1 MAQPDRKEVLA
12 KADILK
18 GKYKALPWD
27 VSEKSLNKT
36 FVFKEFTE
44 AFAFMTEVAK
54 IAEELDH
61 HPDWSNSWNTVEISI
76 TNHQAG
82 GITEVDLYMC
92 ARIEETA
99 KRWGNKRKQSCNRN
113 GSSFGNRCCLNTPL
127 NRY

>member
-1 MAQPDRKEVLA
+1 MTERVL
-12 KADILK
+12 LT
-18 GKYKALPWD
+18 
-27 VSEKSLNKT
+27 SEELQSFSARMPQWTVNVIAIER
-36 FVFKEFTE
+36 VFKFANFVE

-99 KRWGNKRKQSCNRN
+99 KRWGK
-113 GSSFGNRCCLNTPL
+113 
-127 NRY
+127 

>member
-1 MAQPDRKEVLA
+1 MTQPDRKEVLTE
-12 KADILK
+12 ADILK
-18 GKYKALPWD
+18 GKYETLSWSISDKNL
-27 VSEKSLNKT
+27 SKT
-36 FVFKEFTE
+36 FVFKDFAE
-44 AFAFMTEVAK
+44 AFAFMAEVAK

-99 KRWGNKRKQSCNRN
+99 ERWGN
-113 GSSFGNRCCLNTPL
+113 
-127 NRY
+127 

>member
-1 MAQPDRKEVLA
+1 MTQPDRKEVLTE
-12 KADILK
+12 ADILK
-18 GKYKALPWD
+18 GKYKTLSWGISD
-27 VSEKSLNKT
+27 KNLSKT
-36 FVFKEFTE
+36 FVFKDFAE
-44 AFAFMTEVAK
+44 AFAFMAEVAK

-99 KRWGNKRKQSCNRN
+99 ERWGN
-113 GSSFGNRCCLNTPL
+113 
-127 NRY
+127 

>member
-1 MAQPDRKEVLA
+1 MRCLGRYFWQVPVGQFTHTRPRDPRPASGTLRGTGVAWE
-12 KADILK
+12 
-18 GKYKALPWD
+18 

-82 GITEVDLYMC
+82 GITEIDLYLC
-92 ARIEETA
+92 ARIEETVN
-99 KRWGNKRKQSCNRN
+99 RWGK
-113 GSSFGNRCCLNTPL
+113 
-127 NRY
+127 

>member
-1 MAQPDRKEVLA
+1 MTQPDRKEVLT
-12 KADILK
+12 KADIPK
-18 GKYKALPWD
+18 GKYETLSWD
-27 VSEKSLNKT
+27 ISEKNLSRT
-36 FVFKEFTE
+36 FVFKDFKE
-44 AFAFMTEVAK
+44 AFAFMAEVAK

-99 KRWGNKRKQSCNRN
+99 ERWGK
-113 GSSFGNRCCLNTPL
+113 
-127 NRY
+127 

>member
-12 KADILK
+12 RADILI

-44 AFAFMTEVAK
+44 AFALMTEVAK

-99 KRWGNKRKQSCNRN
+99 ERWGN
-113 GSSFGNRCCLNTPL
+113 
-127 NRY
+127 

>member
-1 MAQPDRKEVLA
+1 MTQPDRKEVLTE
-12 KADILK
+12 ADILK
-18 GKYKALPWD
+18 GKYETLSWD
-27 VSEKSLNKT
+27 ISEKNLSRT
-36 FVFKEFTE
+36 FVFKDFTD
-44 AFAFMTEVAK
+44 AFAFMTEIAK

-99 KRWGNKRKQSCNRN
+99 ERWGN
-113 GSSFGNRCCLNTPL
+113 
-127 NRY
+127 

>member
-1 MAQPDRKEVLA
+1 MTQPDRKEVLTE
-12 KADILK
+12 ADMLN
-18 GKYKALPWD
+18 GKYKTLSWGI
-27 VSEKSLNKT
+27 SEKNLSKT
-36 FVFKEFTE
+36 FVFKDFTE
-44 AFAFMTEVAK
+44 AFAFMSEVAK

-99 KRWGNKRKQSCNRN
+99 ERWGN
-113 GSSFGNRCCLNTPL
+113 
-127 NRY
+127 

>member
-1 MAQPDRKEVLA
+1 MTQPDRKEVLT

-18 GKYKALPWD
+18 GKFETLSWGI
-27 VSEKSLNKT
+27 SEKNLSRT
-36 FVFKEFTE
+36 FVFKDFKE
-44 AFAFMTEVAK
+44 AFAFMAEVAK

-99 KRWGNKRKQSCNRN
+99 ERWGK
-113 GSSFGNRCCLNTPL
+113 
-127 NRY
+127 

>member
-1 MAQPDRKEVLA
+1 MTQPDRKEVLTM
-12 KADILK
+12 ADILE
-18 GKYKALPWD
+18 GKYETLSWD
-27 VSEKSLNKT
+27 ISEKNLSRT
-36 FVFKEFTE
+36 FVFKDFTD
-44 AFAFMTEVAK
+44 AFAFMTEIAK

-99 KRWGNKRKQSCNRN
+99 ERWGK
-113 GSSFGNRCCLNTPL
+113 
-127 NRY
+127 

>member
-1 MAQPDRKEVLA
+1 MTQPDRKEVLA
-12 KADILK
+12 RADILK
-18 GKYKALPWD
+18 GKYKTLTWD

-61 HPDWSNSWNTVEISI
+61 HPDCSNSWNTVEISI

-82 GITEVDLYMC
+82 CITEIDLYLC
-92 ARIEETA
+92 AWI
-99 KRWGNKRKQSCNRN
+99 
-113 GSSFGNRCCLNTPL
+113 
-127 NRY
+127 

>member
-1 MAQPDRKEVLA
+1 MTQPDRKEVLTE
-12 KADILK
+12 ADILK
-18 GKYKALPWD
+18 GNYETLSCGISDKNL
-27 VSEKSLNKT
+27 SKT
-36 FVFKEFTE
+36 FVFKDFAE
-44 AFAFMTEVAK
+44 AFAFMAEVAK

-99 KRWGNKRKQSCNRN
+99 ERWGN
-113 GSSFGNRCCLNTPL
+113 
-127 NRY
+127 

>member
-1 MAQPDRKEVLA
+1 MTQPDRKEVLVR
-12 KADILK
+12 ADILK

-99 KRWGNKRKQSCNRN
+99 KRWGK
-113 GSSFGNRCCLNTPL
+113 
-127 NRY
+127 

>member
-1 MAQPDRKEVLA
+1 MTQPDRKEVFTE
-12 KADILK
+12 ADILK
-18 GKYKALPWD
+18 GKYKKISW
-27 VSEKSLNKT
+27 VISEKNLSKT
-36 FVFKEFTE
+36 FVFKDFTE

-61 HPDWSNSWNTVEISI
+61 HPDWSNSWNTVEVSI

-99 KRWGNKRKQSCNRN
+99 ERWGN
-113 GSSFGNRCCLNTPL
+113 
-127 NRY
+127 

>member
-1 MAQPDRKEVLA
+1 MTQPDRKEVLTE
-12 KADILK
+12 ADILK
-18 GKYKALPWD
+18 GKYETLSWGIFDKNL
-27 VSEKSLNKT
+27 SKT
-36 FVFKEFTE
+36 FVFKDFAE
-44 AFAFMTEVAK
+44 AFAFMAEVAK

-99 KRWGNKRKQSCNRN
+99 ERWGN
-113 GSSFGNRCCLNTPL
+113 
-127 NRY
+127 

>member
-1 MAQPDRKEVLA
+1 MTQPDRKEVLA

-18 GKYKALPWD
+18 GKYETLSW
-27 VSEKSLNKT
+27 VISEKNLSRT
-36 FVFKEFTE
+36 FIFKDFTE
-44 AFAFMTEVAK
+44 AFAFMAEVAK

-99 KRWGNKRKQSCNRN
+99 ERWGK
-113 GSSFGNRCCLNTPL
+113 
-127 NRY
+127 

>member
-1 MAQPDRKEVLA
+1 MTQPDRKEVLA
-12 KADILK
+12 RADILK
-18 GKYKALPWD
+18 GKYKTLTWD
-27 VSEKSLNKT
+27 VSGKSLNKT

-99 KRWGNKRKQSCNRN
+99 KRWGK
-113 GSSFGNRCCLNTPL
+113 
-127 NRY
+127 

>member
-1 MAQPDRKEVLA
+1 MAQPERKEVLT

-18 GKYKALPWD
+18 GKYEKLSWD
-27 VSEKSLNKT
+27 ISEKNLSKT
-36 FVFKEFTE
+36 FVFEDFAV
-44 AFAFMTEVAK
+44 AFAFMTDVAK

-99 KRWGNKRKQSCNRN
+99 KRWGK
-113 GSSFGNRCCLNTPL
+113 
-127 NRY
+127 

>member
-1 MAQPDRKEVLA
+1 MLYTEMVVTKAVLRGDKQKLLKFSDIEKPLALQVGGSDKKELA
-12 KADILK
+12 
-18 GKYKALPWD
+18 
-27 VSEKSLNKT
+27 
-36 FVFKEFTE
+36 
-44 AFAFMTEVAK
+44 EVAK

-99 KRWGNKRKQSCNRN
+99 ERWGN
-113 GSSFGNRCCLNTPL
+113 
-127 NRY
+127 

>member
-1 MAQPDRKEVLA
+1 MAQPDRKEVLTE
-12 KADILK
+12 ADILK
-18 GKYKALPWD
+18 GKYETLSWSISDKNL
-27 VSEKSLNKT
+27 SKT
-36 FVFKEFTE
+36 FVFKDFAE
-44 AFAFMTEVAK
+44 AFAFMAEVAK

-99 KRWGNKRKQSCNRN
+99 ERWGN
-113 GSSFGNRCCLNTPL
+113 
-127 NRY
+127 